1 MKRLTQ
7 FIILS
12 FVASIMCLT
21 PAFAENAQNTNMQI
35 LLDKVKADKKLLVAS
50 NMDLTDQESKD
61 FWPLYEGYQKKL
73 EQLNS
78 RLRELIN
85 DYADAYNKGSVS
97 DDLAKNLINEW
108 LKTEGADVIMRRQ
121 YAEKL
126 TKVLPAHKVARYLQM
141 ESKIRALLKY
151 DLAANVPLVY

>member
-1 MKRLTQ
+1 MKQL
-7 FIILS
+7 IMLGV
-12 FVASIMCLT
+12 VAVIMCVA
-21 PAFAENAQNTNMQI
+21 PVFAEDAQNTNMQI
-35 LLDKVKADKKLLVAS
+35 LLDKVKADKKLLIAT
-50 NMDLTDQESKD
+50 NMDLTDKESKE
-61 FWPLYEGYQKKL
+61 FWPYYEAYQKNL
-73 EQLNS
+73 DQLNS

-85 DYADAYNKGSVS
+85 DYAAAYNKGTVS

-126 TKVLPAHKVARYLQM
+126 TGILPAHKVARYLQM

-151 DLAANVPLVY
+151 DLAANIPLMY